1 MAVTHVERALGA
13 QTLSLETG
21 KLAKQASG
29 AVVVQLGETVVLVAA
44 VEGTARPGADFFPLQ
59 VEYRERTYAAGKF
72 PGGYIKRETRPSTK
86 ETLTSRLIDRPIR
99 PLFPADYFKEVQIMA
114 TVHSADKENDPDI
127 LGMIGSSAAL
137 HISHMPFSKVVGAV
151 RVGRVDG
158 QFVAFPTHSQM
169 EKSDLDLIV
178 SGTRDAVAMIEG
190 FAREYTED
198 DMLKAVEFA
207 HTEIIAI
214 IDLIEEL
221 RTKAGL
227 GKKPKAPEPEANPL
241 KKIFVTKHAKELTKR
256 KLTKAKLE
264 RYAKVKELKE
274 TLKETYLGEDAK
286 YTEGQF
292 SQAWSFLEEKVFRD
306 LILDGKRLDGR
317 GFKEIRPLLCE
328 AGVLPR
334 THGSSIFQR
343 GETQALVA
351 ATLGTVSDE
360 QKVETLEGEYSK
372 KFMLDYNFPPFSVGE
387 CKPIRGPG
395 RREIG
400 HGMLAER
407 SLKAVLPTTETFPY
421 TIRLVSEILESNGSS
436 SMASVCGGTLALMD
450 AGVPIRRPVAGI
462 SVGLVKEGKKALLLT
477 DIQGDEDHYGDMDFK
492 VAGTGVGITGIQMDL
507 KIEGIDLALIKQ
519 ILDQAKEGRKEIL
532 RTMLTTGLGKPRKEL
547 KSTAPR
553 LFTVKIDP
561 QKIGLLIGPGGKT
574 IKAIQESTGAKIDIE
589 DDGTVYIAHSEAA
602 GAEMAKSKVEGLVEE
617 VQVGKVYTGK
627 VTGIKEYGAFIEVVP
642 GKDGLCHVSDLA
654 HEYISR
660 AEDVVKVG
668 DIVQVKVVSI
678 DEQNRIKLSRKALL
692 PAPAGGAAPPPT
704 GGNGGG
710 GRGDRED
717 RGDRGGDRGGRGGD
731 RGGRGGDRGGRR
743 DKR

>member
-1 MAVTHVERALGA
+1 MAVTQVQRTIGA
-13 QTLSLETG
+13 HTLSLQTG
-21 KLAKQASG
+21 KWAKQASG
-29 AVVVQLGETVVLVAA
+29 AVVVQLGETLVLVTA

-59 VEYRERTYAAGKF
+59 VEYRERTHAAGKF
-72 PGGYIKRETRPSTK
+72 PGGYIKRETRPTTK
-86 ETLTSRLIDRPIR
+86 ETLTSRLIDRPLR
-99 PLFPADYFKEVQIMA
+99 PLFPADYFNEVQIMA
-114 TVHSADKENDPDI
+114 TVHSADKENDPDV
-127 LGMIGSSAAL
+127 LGMIGASAAL
-137 HISHMPFSKVVGAV
+137 HISSMPFTKVTGSV

-158 QFVAFPTHSQM
+158 QLVVFPTHSQM
-169 EKSDLDLIV
+169 EKSDLDLVV

-190 FAREYTED
+190 FAREFTED
-198 DMLKAVEFA
+198 DMLKAIEFA
-207 HTEIIAI
+207 HAQIIEIIE
-214 IDLIEEL
+214 LIEEL

-227 GKKPKAPEPEANPL
+227 GKKPKPPEPEANPL
-241 KKIFVTKHAKELTKR
+241 KKIFTTKHAKELTKR

-264 RYAKVKELKE
+264 RYAKVKEFKE
-274 TLKETYLGEDAK
+274 TLKETYLGEDSK
-286 YTEGQF
+286 YTESQF
-292 SQAWSFLEEKVFRD
+292 NQAWSFLEEKVFRD

-334 THGSSIFQR
+334 THGSALFQR
-343 GETQALVA
+343 GETQALVT

-360 QKVETLEGEYSK
+360 QKVESLEGEYSK

-407 SLKAVLPTTETFPY
+407 SLKAVLPAPEVFPY

-462 SVGLVKEGKKALLLT
+462 SIGLVKDGKKAHILT

-492 VAGTGVGITGIQMDL
+492 VAGTGVGITGIQLDL
-507 KIEGIDLALIKQ
+507 KIEGIEIPLIKS
-519 ILDQAKEGRKEIL
+519 ILEQAKEGRKEIL
-532 RTMLTTGLGKPRKEL
+532 RTMLTTALGKPRKEL

-553 LFTVKIDP
+553 LLTLKINP
-561 QKIGLLIGPGGKT
+561 EKIGLLIGPGGKT

-589 DDGTVYIAHSEAA
+589 DDGTVYIAHSDAA
-602 GAEMAKSKVEGLVEE
+602 GAEMAKAKVEALVEE

-654 HEYISR
+654 HEYIAR
-660 AEDVVKVG
+660 AEDVVNVG
-668 DIVQVKVVSI
+668 DIVQVKVLSI
-678 DEQNRIKLSRKALL
+678 DEQNRIKLSRKALI
-692 PAPAGGAAPPPT
+692 PAPVGGAAPPAHA
-704 GGNGGG
+704 NSGGG
-710 GRGDRED
+710 GSRDGGGRE
-717 RGDRGGDRGGRGGD
+717 DRGGRGG
-731 RGGRGGDRGGRR
+731 RSSRR
-743 DKR
+743 DKDRR